1 MAALSSLPEKKGTC
15 LCHASAHGKEVFA
28 VRWHE
33 TARQRMAAWQR
44 MKKNERQRPLDEK
57 DPSGRTVKKM
67 SMAKPYQGARQS
79 R

>member
-1 MAALSSLPEKKGTC
+1 
-15 LCHASAHGKEVFA
+15 
-28 VRWHE
+28 
-33 TARQRMAAWQR
+33 